1 MEVLIHSIGVIL
13 TGEISSPR
21 IEGDAV
27 LIRDG
32 LIAAAGPLEEIGPA
46 AAETVIDA
54 CGATL
59 APGLIDSH
67 VHPTFGDWTPR
78 QAALGWVE
86 SAQPTVTVRR
96 SGIG

>member
-1 MEVLIHSIGVIL
+1 MEVLIRGIGAIL
-13 TGEISSPR
+13 TGEFSSPR

-32 LIAAAGPLEEIGPA
+32 LIAAAGPLEEIGAA

-59 APGLIDSH
+59 ALVDGEILVKRSRNTAPAR
-67 VHPTFGDWTPR
+67 R
-78 QAALGWVE
+78 Q
-86 SAQPTVTVRR
+86 PNVTVNT
-96 SGIG
+96 